1 MVHMAATT
9 ETSGGF
15 QMSSTTVPTATK
27 GSIITVDV
35 VADTNIAAGVNDSV
49 VRYNGSGEFVLEVTD
64 EVHTY
69 VENGLNRHLL
79 GHGRIVEGKMKGYFV
94 AFLPSSVI
102 A

>member
-1 MVHMAATT
+1 MSTSTAATI
-9 ETSGGF
+9 
-15 QMSSTTVPTATK
+15 AK
-27 GSIITVDV
+27 GNIITVDV

-69 VENGLNRHLL
+69 VENGVTRHLL